1 MLYSSIFDLSPMS
14 STCAKTLFGEKW
26 DLIVKEMAQTPVE
39 SIDLTEATY
48 ARTLAN
54 SATKSMLFWTCFR

>member
-14 STCAKTLFGEKW
+14 STCAKTLFGDNW
-26 DLIVKEMAQTPVE
+26 DLIVKEMAQTQVE

-48 ARTLAN
+48 ARTLAK
-54 SATKSMLFWTCFR
+54 SLTKSMVFWKCFR